1 MAAGLGMLCS
11 LLIVAY
17 GASNMW
23 TTRKPVPMPDV
34 APVPVGPAGVWA
46 AARPIPRGQ
55 RITQADLVLLP
66 IRENLPPNAVT
77 QLDAAIGKIAINDLP
92 PYAMLLSD
100 RISGDI
106 ARAGLALTIPAG
118 YRAVALRTT
127 DDIAVSNF
135 IRPGDHVDVQL
146 VIRENVLP
154 KQTEAQERT
163 DGNPSESRTLIQDVI
178 VLTVGDTLSADEG
191 AAAAAAQNAGKRPE
205 PPRTVTL
212 GLTPDQV
219 AQFVL
224 GRSLGG
230 LYLTLRNPSDLQTV
244 QINTAKLQDIRGAIP
259 PPAAPVEQGR
269 RPIEL
274 ITGNKSQTIYSTDP
288 AGKR

>member
-1 MAAGLGMLCS
+1 VLPE
-11 LLIVAY
+11 I
-17 GASNMW
+17 
-23 TTRKPVPMPDV
+23 
-34 APVPVGPAGVWA
+34 APPPAGPAGVWA
-46 AARPIPRGQ
+46 VSRLVPRGQ

-66 IRENLPPNAVT
+66 IRENLPANAVT
-77 QLDAAIGKIAINDLP
+77 QLDAALGKIAISDLP
-92 PYAMLLSD
+92 PYSMLLSD

-106 ARAGLALTIPAG
+106 AKAGLALTIPPG

-127 DDIAVSNF
+127 DEIAVSNF
-135 IRPGDHVDVQL
+135 IRPGDHVDVQ
-146 VIRENVLP
+146 VIMRENVLP
-154 KQTEAQERT
+154 KQTEAQERAE
-163 DGNPSESRTLIQDVI
+163 GNPSESRTLIQDVI
-178 VLTVGDTLSADEG
+178 VLTVGESLSGEDPASV
-191 AAAAAAQNAGKRPE
+191 AAQAGGKRPE

-212 GLTPDQV
+212 GLTPEQV

-230 LYLTLRNPSDLQTV
+230 LFLSLRNPSDLQTV
-244 QINTAKLQDIRGAIP
+244 QVNTAKLPDIRGPVAP
-259 PPAAPVEQGR
+259 AAAPVEQGK